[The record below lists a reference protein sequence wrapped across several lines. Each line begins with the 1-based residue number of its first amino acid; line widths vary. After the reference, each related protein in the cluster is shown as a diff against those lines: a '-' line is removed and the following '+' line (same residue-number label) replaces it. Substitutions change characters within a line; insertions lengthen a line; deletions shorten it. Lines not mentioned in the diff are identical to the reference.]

1 MQTKWNKSNPPFFL
15 VHTEFC
21 WLCFLHLPA
30 LLFICFYLPLKFVW
44 KYAAPHFLVG
54 GFAPSEK
61 MWKSVGM
68 TILNIYGNIKNGSKP
83 PTSFIYNH
91 IIFFRIKISSGYF
104 AGSGYPFQMTSL
116 GWKHRASVAIRQ
128 TFVANL
134 VVAIQLAAHGE
145 SGKGWVNGLMATGDS
160 MVINGD
166 SWWLN
171 GDLVVI

>member
-1 MQTKWNKSNPPFFL
+1 VKVGWDDYSQY
-15 VHTEFC
+15 
-21 WLCFLHLPA
+21 
-30 LLFICFYLPLKFVW
+30 IW
-44 KYAAPHFLVG
+44 KH
-54 GFAPSEK
+54 K
-61 MWKSVGM
+61 KC
-68 TILNIYGNIKNGSKP
+68 SKP